1 LAGFTVAKRTVKGYF
16 ERGSGIK
23 LHVEDG
29 PAPLPEDT
37 PVKGLVGY
45 RIDRARGQIVF
56 RNSIAGPLYAEFPN
70 LVIAIDRPAAVVPFV
85 AVEYAAVQGRRNPTA
100 IVAAAPGLNVIASA
114 AHHDHDTTV
123 FHDGGGP

>member
-1 LAGFTVAKRTVKGYF
+1 GQQEAVCFALVDSFIQLPGDCPALLAELLGPQRRQEGLLALRVIGGTPHGLIKPHAVSVRADGLIELAGFTVAKRTVKGYF

-45 RIDRARGQIVF
+45 RIDR
-56 RNSIAGPLYAEFPN
+56 
-70 LVIAIDRPAAVVPFV
+70 DRKSVV
-85 AVEYAAVQGRRNPTA
+85 
-100 IVAAAPGLNVIASA
+100 
-114 AHHDHDTTV
+114 
-123 FHDGGGP
+123 